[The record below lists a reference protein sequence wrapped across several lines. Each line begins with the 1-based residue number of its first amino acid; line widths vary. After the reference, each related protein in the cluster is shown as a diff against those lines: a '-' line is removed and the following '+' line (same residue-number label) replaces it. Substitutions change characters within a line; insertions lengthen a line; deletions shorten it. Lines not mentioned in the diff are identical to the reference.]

1 MKEVALETKKNI
13 SDWKNRA
20 PVWNQNIP
28 TKPPIFR
35 FFPYLSS
42 LEGDNLPN
50 PYLRHWKESAAA
62 QHLGP
67 KPNQIPIQ
75 MSSVPVLWNY
85 YNEEIPL
92 HFHAGFRG
100 VHQQEDGTIRPIIG
114 WYVTEDPE
122 Q

>member
-1 MKEVALETKKNI
+1 MVKFRTTGMGSGSYDFL
-13 SDWKNRA
+13 SGWL
-20 PVWNQNIP
+20 P
-28 TKPPIFR
+28 TL
-35 FFPYLSS
+35 FPYLSS

-50 PYLRHWKESAAA
+50 PYLRHWKESAQA

-75 MSSVPVLWNY
+75 MSSVPVLWNF

-100 VHQQEDGTIRPIIG
+100 VHQEEDGTVRPIIG
-114 WYVTEDPE
+114 WYVTKDD
-122 Q
+122 QIN